1 MKHSSQ
7 SLIAKNIQASN
18 ISDVINA
25 DFFDCKNLNTIKG
38 RQKLTV
44 RHLNIRHFI
53 SSISVIILIIVY
65 LPAYA
70 ASHSANDN
78 ATINNQN
85 ETTAP
90 ISEAPENIVDYASQ
104 RIDKLKKEGVSVSA
118 LAEEVISPFE
128 KKTEQ

>member
-1 MKHSSQ
+1 M
-7 SLIAKNIQASN
+7 AKNIQARYMGN
-18 ISDVINA
+18 RGDADVSG
-25 DFFDCKNLNTIKG
+25 CKSLDTIKG
-38 RQKLTV
+38 RHNLTV

-85 ETTAP
+85 ETTAL
-90 ISEAPENIVDYASQ
+90 ITDAPENIVDYASQ